1 MRKLQ
6 PLLLAVAAL
15 LASTGP
21 ARAETREL
29 RRALEPAAVARQVAQ
44 AAPNGVTPPPADP
57 MLTPAPR
64 GQTSRAGEVTVA
76 DETPAY
82 KKWWFWA
89 LTAAVVGGT
98 VALGTWAVDA
108 GSDPAKGCAAGT
120 VLCFGDGRTR

>member
-6 PLLLAVAAL
+6 AFLLSVAAL
-15 LASTGP
+15 FTSAGP

-29 RRALEPAAVARQVAQ
+29 LEALQPAAVARQVAQ
-44 AAPNGVTPPPADP
+44 ITPRALPPAAAAPT
-57 MLTPAPR
+57 
-64 GQTSRAGEVTVA
+64 QTSGDLVVV
-76 DETPAY
+76 DDTPAY

-98 VALGTWAVDA
+98 VALGKWAVDA

-120 VLCFGDGRTR
+120 RLCFGDGRTR